1 VEEDTGEIKRKL
13 VKLDYGADAP
23 VSDAAQ
29 AARSAAAAAAAMIN
43 QRRARGGESAAER
56 AKRLYV
62 CLPRVALLHASGL
75 LTYENVRLASH
86 RSR

>member
-13 VKLDYGADAP
+13 VKIDYGAD
-23 VSDAAQ
+23 VGDAAQ

-43 QRRARGGESAAER
+43 QRRGRDGESAADR

-62 CLPRVALLHASGL
+62 R
-75 LTYENVRLASH
+75 
-86 RSR
+86 